1 MYQMSRS
8 YLMYQ
13 MNRSYLMYQM
23 NLNYLKYLKF
33 VLLLY
38 RLLDQMR
45 LTLIQ
50 FLQLALQEQYQV

>member
-1 MYQMSRS
+1 
-8 YLMYQ
+8 MYQ
-13 MNRSYLMYQM
+13 MNRSYLKYQM